1 MTNGTLRLF
10 RDLPTLVGRA
20 HYMRRI
26 KATLDLNPFAADSLL
41 LRRGGRLPRWRVALR
56 FLSIQK
62 IPSWDVM
69 SKTGTDDLIGYRKAF
84 PTADFDKCY
93 SDR

>member
-1 MTNGTLRLF
+1 MVPDHPLNVQIFDFDALVLIDRFARLF
-10 RDLPTLVGRA
+10 
-20 HYMRRI
+20 
-26 KATLDLNPFAADSLL
+26 DLNSVAVDSLL

>member
-1 MTNGTLRLF
+1 MVLFVYFAIYRLQWGV
-10 RDLPTLVGRA
+10 RIISA
-20 HYMRRI
+20 SRI